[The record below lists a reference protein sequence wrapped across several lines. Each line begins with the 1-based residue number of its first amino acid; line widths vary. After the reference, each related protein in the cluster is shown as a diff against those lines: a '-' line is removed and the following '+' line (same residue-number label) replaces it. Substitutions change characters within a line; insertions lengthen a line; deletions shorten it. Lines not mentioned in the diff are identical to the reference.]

1 MGRPGLLL
9 RSQTWEVLEM
19 KLTTGGAIRIRRTY
33 LCTYMRVCQYCKLCR
48 NATETYSP
56 QILGRSWET
65 GKRQL
70 EVLGSPTD
78 CINSVGSSTRVDFGY
93 RRPKAREKGADYD
106 HYRRGL
112 SSELSTNCVF
122 D

>member
-1 MGRPGLLL
+1 MGRPALLL

-70 EVLGSPTD
+70 EVLGSPTFRFPD
-78 CINSVGSSTRVDFGY
+78 KSGVEVALTGQSF
-93 RRPKAREKGADYD
+93 
-106 HYRRGL
+106 
-112 SSELSTNCVF
+112 TNEPIKTF
-122 D
+122 S